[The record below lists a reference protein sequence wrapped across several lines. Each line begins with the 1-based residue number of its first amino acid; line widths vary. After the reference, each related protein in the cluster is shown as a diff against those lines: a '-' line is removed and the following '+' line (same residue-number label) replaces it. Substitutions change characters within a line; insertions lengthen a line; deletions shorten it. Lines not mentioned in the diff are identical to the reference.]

1 MRIRVTPD
9 NLYRLTSM
17 MKSVS
22 TELIMLKQDIIRV
35 SRRLDWEISQRPVIE
50 SRINKASVM
59 ADRLSEEAYR
69 LSEYL
74 SLVGT
79 RFQEV
84 DSRFKFDL
92 QPLPDLPARYY
103 LGTLQI
109 NNNSLDLMQMR
120 PVPHTTSLG
129 WIKSTIT

>member
-1 MRIRVTPD
+1 MRIRLTPD
-9 NLYRLTSM
+9 ELYSYASRL
-17 MKSVS
+17 KAASVEVIQYRQ
-22 TELIMLKQDIIRV
+22 TLIKVARQ
-35 SRRLDWEISQRPVIE
+35 LDWEISQRPAIE
-50 SRINKASVM
+50 SLINKASVM
-59 ADRLSEEAYR
+59 ADRLSEDAYR

-74 SLVGT
+74 GLVGT

-92 QPLPDLPARYY
+92 QPLPDLPDRYY

>member
-1 MRIRVTPD
+1 MRIRLAPDEIYSSASRLKAASVEVTQ
-9 NLYRLTSM
+9 S
-17 MKSVS
+17 KQA
-22 TELIMLKQDIIRV
+22 LIKV
-35 SRRLDWEISQRPVIE
+35 ARRLDWEISQRPAIE
-50 SRINKASVM
+50 SLINKASVM

-74 SLVGT
+74 NLVGN

-92 QPLPDLPARYY
+92 QPLPDLPDRYY
-103 LGTLQI
+103 IGALQI

-120 PVPHTTSLG
+120 PMPHTTSLG
-129 WIKSTIT
+129 WIKNTIT